1 MGGEN
6 TVYPKS
12 LTEEHSRALRP
23 TTSPAN
29 IIVFLRSQMLY
40 CECLIATRPQGHK
53 DLGTKEEAEA
63 QEGRTATHQ
72 SGVEQDSATN
82 RQAVSQAE

>member
-1 MGGEN
+1 
-6 TVYPKS
+6 
-12 LTEEHSRALRP
+12 
-23 TTSPAN
+23 
-29 IIVFLRSQMLY
+29 MLY

-63 QEGRTATHQ
+63 QEGRTTTHQ
-72 SGVEQDSATN
+72 GGVEQDSATN